1 MTNDQDKSSESSAQ
15 DVIVAFLGSI
25 EPGIKRIDTH
35 ASIVFLG
42 AERVWKIK
50 RAVRL
55 PFLDY
60 SSLEKRRAACEAELD
75 VNKSFAPDLYRR
87 VVPITDGSDGLAV
100 DGQGTPVEWAVEMK
114 RFDET
119 AGLDRIAA
127 TVGIA
132 PALAEEVADAI
143 LASHHRSKAA
153 DGAAWLAS
161 IGTLI
166 ARNTARFREVNGLE
180 RQAVEKLHSSS
191 LAALDAQRP
200 CLERRAAE
208 GFVRRCHGDLHLG
221 NITMIDGKPVLFDAI
236 EFDPAIATTD
246 VLYDLSFALMDML
259 HHEQRTAANVSFNR
273 YLARSAPVHL
283 DALAL
288 FPLFLS
294 IRAAIR
300 AHVLFMKAEQND
312 SNRQVGDEAGKYFEL
327 AVQLINPPP
336 GGLVAVGG
344 MSGTGKSVLA
354 RAVAPFL
361 GPAPGAVVLRS
372 DVVRKAMFDFPE
384 HHRLPEFAYAPRVTQ
399 RVYDALMMQAHG
411 VASQGH
417 GVVIDAAFLR
427 PEERCAFAGIE
438 PASSVHLGLF
448 LRADLNVRLARI
460 AGRHNDASDATATV
474 AHMQESLDSGN
485 MDWPVIDA
493 GGTPEATRAKVMP
506 YLAPLIAQ
514 CAYDP

>member
-1 MTNDQDKSSESSAQ
+1 MTNDQDKSAQASAQ

-25 EPGIKRIDTH
+25 EPGIKRIETH

-87 VVPITDGSDGLAV
+87 VVPITEGSDGLAV

-132 PALAEEVADAI
+132 PVLAEQIADAI
-143 LASHHRSKAA
+143 LASHHRAKPA
-153 DGAAWLAS
+153 DGTAWLAS
-161 IGTLI
+161 IGMLI
-166 ARNTARFREVNGLE
+166 ARNTARFREVSRLE
-180 RQAVEKLHSSS
+180 RQAVENLHNSS
-191 LAALDAQRP
+191 LAVLDAQRP
-200 CLERRAAE
+200 CLERRATE

-221 NITMIDGKPVLFDAI
+221 NITMIDGNPVLFDAI

-246 VLYDLSFALMDML
+246 VLYDLSFVLMDML
-259 HHEQRTAANVSFNR
+259 HHEQRTAANVLFNR

-312 SNRQVGDEAGKYFEL
+312 SDRQIVDEARKYFGL
-327 AVQLINPPP
+327 AVQLLNPPR

-354 RAVAPFL
+354 RAIAPFL
-361 GPAPGAVVLRS
+361 GPAPGAIVIRS
-372 DVVRKAMFDFPE
+372 DAVRKAIFDVPE
-384 HHRLPEFAYAPRVTQ
+384 HHRLPASAYAVEVTQ
-399 RVYDALMMQAHG
+399 QVYDALMTKAHRI
-411 VASQGH
+411 ASQGH
-417 GVVIDAAFLR
+417 CAIIDAAFLR
-427 PEERCAFAGIE
+427 PEERRTFAGIE
-438 PASSVHLGLF
+438 PASSIHLGLF

-460 AGRHNDASDATATV
+460 AGRRNDASDATATV
-474 AHMQESLDSGN
+474 ALMQEGHGSGN

-493 GGTPEATRAKVMP
+493 GGTPEDTRAKVMP

-514 CAYDP
+514 RAYEP

>member
-1 MTNDQDKSSESSAQ
+1 MTNDQDKSIQASAQ
-15 DVIVAFLGSI
+15 DAIVAFLGSI

-50 RAVRL
+50 RPVRL

-60 SSLEKRRAACEAELD
+60 SSLEKRRTACEAELD
-75 VNKSFAPDLYRR
+75 VNKPFAPHLYRR
-87 VVPITDGSDGLAV
+87 VVPITEGSDGLAI
-100 DGQGTPVEWAVEMK
+100 DGQGTPVEWAVEMR
-114 RFDET
+114 RFDEN
-119 AGLDRIAA
+119 AGLDCIAA
-127 TVGIA
+127 AIGIA
-132 PALAEEVADAI
+132 PALAEEIADAI
-143 LASHHRSKAA
+143 LTSHHRAKPA
-153 DGAAWLAS
+153 DGTAWLTS

-166 ARNTARFREVNGLE
+166 ARNTARFREVSVLE
-180 RQAVEKLHSSS
+180 PRAVEKLHNSS
-191 LAALDAQRP
+191 LAVLDAQRP

-246 VLYDLSFALMDML
+246 VLYDLSFVLMDML
-259 HHEQRTAANVSFNR
+259 HHKQRTAANVSFNR

-312 SNRQVGDEAGKYFEL
+312 SAQQILDEAEEYFKL
-327 AVQLINPPP
+327 AVQLINPPR

-354 RAVAPFL
+354 RAVAPLL
-361 GPAPGAVVLRS
+361 GPAPGAIVIRS
-372 DVVRKAMFDFPE
+372 DVVRKAMFDVPE
-384 HHRLPEFAYAPRVTQ
+384 DHRLPEAAYAPRVTQ
-399 RVYDALMMQAHG
+399 RVYDALMTQAHG

-417 GVVIDAAFLR
+417 CVVIDAAFLR
-427 PEERCAFAGIE
+427 PEERRAFAGIE
-438 PASSVHLGLF
+438 PASSIHLGLF
-448 LRADLNVRLARI
+448 LRADLDVRLARI

-474 AHMQESLDSGN
+474 AHMQEGYDSGN
-485 MDWPVIDA
+485 MDWSVIDA
-493 GGTPEATRAKVMP
+493 GGTPEATRAKVIP